1 MRSKKINTLT
11 YLIIPYSASEKSLK
25 DSFGIRKEIVT
36 YALQF
41 EGNPY
46 VWGGTSLTS
55 GTDCSGFTQSVFR
68 NKGIDI
74 PRTSKL
80 QAAGGKNIPLSDIK
94 PADLLFYKK
103 NGIVNHVALYIGDRK
118 VISAGSPST
127 GIRVLDYNY
136 RKPCKAVSYLG

>member
-1 MRSKKINTLT
+1 MKSNKINTLT
-11 YLIIPYSASEKSLK
+11 YLIIPYSISEKKNSAA
-25 DSFGIRKEIVT
+25 IRKEIVA

-46 VWGGTSLTS
+46 VWGGTSLTK
-55 GTDCSGFTQSVFR
+55 GADCSGFTQSVFKDR
-68 NKGIDI
+68 GINI
-74 PRTSKL
+74 PRTSKS
-80 QAAGGKNIPLSDIK
+80 QAAEGKEVSLSDIE

-103 NGIVNHVALYIGDRK
+103 NGTINHVAIYLGDGK

-136 RKPCKAVSYLG
+136 RKPFKAVSYID

>member
-1 MRSKKINTLT
+1 MKSKKIKVLT
-11 YLIIPYSASEKSLK
+11 YFIIPYSASEKSKK
-25 DSFGIRKEIVT
+25 DSTGFRKEIVN
-36 YALQF
+36 YALKF

-46 VWGGTSLTS
+46 VWGGTSLTN
-55 GTDCSGFTQSVFR
+55 GADCSGFTQSVFR
-68 NKGIDI
+68 DKGIDI

-80 QAAGGKNIPLSDIK
+80 QAAEGQAISLSDIK

-103 NGIVNHVALYIGDRK
+103 NGIINHVAIYIGDGK

-136 RKPCKAVSYLG
+136 RKPYKAVNYID